1 MRRIAREEGMRLR
14 DARRIVERE
23 EALAASPAPLSDPA
37 GWKGAIDDLDAVM
50 ADYAREFLR

>member
-23 EALAASPAPLSDPA
+23 EVLAASPAPLSDPA
-37 GWKGAIDDLDAVM
+37 GWQGAIDDLDAVM